1 MSLAHSSGY
10 PKPRSPQK
18 DEGWTNLAH
27 RKSELRPRVL
37 SQPSAHPD
45 EASKLENQGHIPYV
59 HVHGNAKP
67 QEPPFLERRNSL
79 SKVPPRKAGHIHKQP
94 WTMSIA
100 PGKKENP
107 HRSNVFHRC
116 WVTDGGRQGRP
127 YHEED
132 QSAPRRWTKERKTEY
147 YEKYDAELNAKKPV
161 DEHFAVGTNAK
172 MWTHLQDHGV
182 TRGGQEK
189 LSPVP
194 PRRTGLHAKHG
205 LYIGRFENVQ
215 HAQIILRDPKKAR
228 AKLQGR
234 LPRGV
239 VLEDYQVDA
248 RPRFDNRLKD
258 DMIRYNDEIS
268 REVAQISY
276 DLYRPHHT
284 RSCPQMGVDY
294 LHR

>member
-1 MSLAHSSGY
+1 VVIQSLALLKRKKDGQTSHTANPNYARESSLS
-10 PKPRSPQK
+10 PAHTQTRRASLKTRATSLTFTSTAMRS
-18 DEGWTNLAH
+18 
-27 RKSELRPRVL
+27 RRS
-37 SQPSAHPD
+37 
-45 EASKLENQGHIPYV
+45 
-59 HVHGNAKP
+59 
-67 QEPPFLERRNSL
+67 PPFLQRRNSL

-94 WTMSIA
+94 WTVSIA

-107 HRSNVFHRC
+107 FRSNVFHRC

-127 YHEED
+127 YNEED

-161 DEHFAVGTNAK
+161 DEHFAIGTNAK
-172 MWTHLQDHGV
+172 MWTHLNDHGV

-205 LYIGRFENVQ
+205 LYIGKFENVQ

-248 RPRFDNRLKD
+248 RLRFDNRLKD

-294 LHR
+294 MHR